1 MSSNTNAGGKIR
13 VYELARE
20 LGIEDSKSLINILRG
35 MGYPV
40 KTAANSI
47 PNEAVQK
54 VRETVTPHLEQLR
67 REAQAKSKA
76 MEEEAQAKAAASKPA
91 VRIAK
96 RATQEEKQALI
107 ERKVSRNEDN
117 VTARPIRTSNVKV
130 RQTAGAFRR
139 ATLNG
144 GLRPIPRSISPA
156 LRAQETANKLAAEEE
171 RAQQAAREA
180 AEKAAREAAEREAAE
195 REAAEKEAAEKA
207 AKEAAE
213 REAAE
218 KEAAHRAALAK
229 DQSRKRSTGKRPI
242 DDFDDDDEENEKELV
257 DLPIISPEEMG
268 IQQDESISLS
278 TPITGISIEDAF
290 SSSEF
295 NTPRVSFE
303 SGRGGRNSGEGRPSR
318 NKGGHSGAQQNR
330 NGMPGRGGSQS
341 HATQNRGQVRGNAQG
356 RGSNNNQRGNVPN
369 RGGNNQRGQRGNVPN
384 RGGNN
389 QRGLHSQ
396 PQQSTVQPQEK
407 TIIIPEVISLAD
419 LAARMGRPANNLIS
433 TFVRQGKMVSIN
445 QALSYEEARDLAI
458 SYGYKVGEMST
469 EDVPL
474 ELIDGDDGKLMPR
487 PPVISVLGHVDHGK
501 TSLLDAI
508 RRTSVVSGEAGG
520 ITQTIGA
527 YTVTH
532 DGHKITFIDTPGH
545 EAFTQMRAR
554 GAAITDIAILVVAAN
569 DGVMPQTVEAINHAR
584 AANLPI
590 IVAINKIDLPESN
603 ADRVMTQLTEY
614 GLLAEEWG
622 GDTVMCKISAKRNI
636 GLDDLLELVILQAE
650 TMSLTAN
657 PNTKAQGTII
667 EGSIDKGRGPVATVL
682 VQNGTLKVGDT
693 VVVGKTWGRL
703 RALLNEKGKNI
714 KSAGPSIPVEIV
726 GLETVPD
733 AGDHLQVVEDEKMAR
748 QVSEARTA
756 KARHTRIS
764 SNSRQTLEGLFADLK
779 NGVAKDLKLL
789 VKAESHGSL
798 QALIQS
804 LNKLSTDEVA
814 VKIIHSGVGAISET
828 DVMLASASKAIIIG
842 FNVRPGALVKRSAD
856 MEEVEIRTYRII
868 YEVIEHIKK
877 AMSGL
882 LTPDIEEVVL
892 GKAEVRQV
900 FKISKIGKVAGC
912 YVTEGKVVRGAL
924 CRLLRDNVVIYDSTV
939 DTLRRFKDDAREVVE
954 GFECGLTVTNYA
966 DLQEGDIVECYQKVE
981 HQREL

>member
-1 MSSNTNAGGKIR
+1 MSTNTNAGGKIR

-67 REAQAKSKA
+67 REAQAKTKA
-76 MEEEAQAKAAASKPA
+76 QEEEAQAKSAASKPA

-107 ERKVSRNEDN
+107 ERKINRNEDN
-117 VTARPIRTSNVKV
+117 NNPRPIRTSNVKV

-139 ATLNG
+139 TTLG
-144 GLRPIPRSISPA
+144 GIRPITRNISPTF
-156 LRAQETANKLAAEEE
+156 RAQ
-171 RAQQAAREA
+171 
-180 AEKAAREAAEREAAE
+180 
-195 REAAEKEAAEKA
+195 EAAEKA

-213 REAAE
+213 KAAQEAAEKAAKEAAEKAAREKAAKEAAE
-218 KEAAHRAALAK
+218 KEAQRLAAVK
-229 DQSRKRSTGKRPI
+229 EQNRKRSANKRQ
-242 DDFDDDDEENEKELV
+242 DDDDEENEKEMV

-268 IQQDESISLS
+268 IKQDESISLS
-278 TPITGISIEDAF
+278 TPITGISVEDAF
-290 SSSEF
+290 SSDFGS
-295 NTPRVSFE
+295 NVSSYE
-303 SGRGGRNSGEGRPSR
+303 SGRNNRNSGEGRPAR
-318 NKGGHSGAQQNR
+318 VKGGHNNNQPNR
-330 NGMPGRGGSQS
+330 NNMQNNRGG
-341 HATQNRGQVRGNAQG
+341 QG
-356 RGSNNNQRGNVPN
+356 HNNQRGN
-369 RGGNNQRGQRGNVPN
+369 NQRGGAQNNRNQRGGMQNNRNQRGGMQNNRNQRGNQ
-384 RGGNN
+384 RGG
-389 QRGLHSQ
+389 HASQ
-396 PQQSTVQPQEK
+396 PQQPVAQPQEK

-419 LAARMGRPANNLIS
+419 LATRMGRPANNLIS

-445 QALSYEEARDLAI
+445 QALSYEEARDLAL

-474 ELIDGDDGKLMPR
+474 ELIDEDDGKLVSR

-532 DGHKITFIDTPGH
+532 DGQKITFIDTPGH

-569 DGVMPQTVEAINHAR
+569 DGVMPQTIEAINHAR

-603 ADRVMTQLTEY
+603 PDRVMTQLTEY

-622 GDTVMCKISAKRNI
+622 GDTVMCKISAKKNI
-636 GLDDLLELVILQAE
+636 GLDDLLEMVILQAE
-650 TMSLTAN
+650 TMELKAN

-667 EGSIDKGRGPVATVL
+667 EGSIDKGKGPVATVL

-726 GLETVPD
+726 GLEAVPD

-756 KARHTRIS
+756 KARHTRINS
-764 SNSRQTLEGLFADLK
+764 GSRQTLESLFADLQ
-779 NGVAKDLKLL
+779 NGVAKDLNLL

-798 QALIQS
+798 QALTQS

-842 FNVRPGALVKRSAD
+842 FNVRPGAMVKRLAD

-912 YVTEGKVVRGAL
+912 YVTEGKVVRGGL
-924 CRLLRDNVVIYDSTV
+924 CRLLRDDVVIYESTI
-939 DTLRRFKDDAREVVE
+939 DTLRRFKDDAREVLE
-954 GFECGLTVTNYA
+954 GFECGLTITNYA
-966 DLQEGDIVECYQKVE
+966 DLQEGDVVECYQKVE

>member
-76 MEEEAQAKAAASKPA
+76 QEEEAQAKSAASKPA

-107 ERKVSRNEDN
+107 ERKINRNEEN
-117 VTARPIRTSNVKV
+117 SNPRPIRTSNVKV
-130 RQTAGAFRR
+130 RQTASAFRR
-139 ATLNG
+139 ATFSG
-144 GLRPIPRSISPA
+144 GIRPISRNINPA

-171 RAQQAAREA
+171 MRAQKAAQEA
-180 AEKAAREAAEREAAE
+180 AEKAA
-195 REAAEKEAAEKA
+195 KEAAEKA

-213 REAAE
+213 KAAKEAAE
-218 KEAAHRAALAK
+218 KEAAEKEAQRLASLK
-229 DQSRKRSTGKRPI
+229 EQNRKRSAGKRQT
-242 DDFDDDDEENEKELV
+242 DDDEENEKELV

-268 IQQDESISLS
+268 IKQDESISLS
-278 TPITGISIEDAF
+278 TPITGISVEDAF
-290 SSSEF
+290 SSDFGSSQ
-295 NTPRVSFE
+295 TSYE
-303 SGRGGRNSGEGRPSR
+303 SGRNNRNSGEGRPTR
-318 NKGGHSGAQQNR
+318 VKGGHNNSQPNR
-330 NGMPGRGGSQS
+330 NGMQNNRGG
-341 HATQNRGQVRGNAQG
+341 QG
-356 RGSNNNQRGNVPN
+356 HNNQRGNN
-369 RGGNNQRGQRGNVPN
+369 QRGGMQNSRNNQRGGMQNN
-384 RGGNN
+384 RNN
-389 QRGLHSQ
+389 QRGGMQNRGNQRGNQRGGHASQ
-396 PQQSTVQPQEK
+396 PQQPVAQPQEK

-419 LAARMGRPANNLIS
+419 LATRMGRPANNLIS

-445 QALSYEEARDLAI
+445 QALSYEEARDLAL

-474 ELIDGDDGKLMPR
+474 ELIDEDDGKLVSR

-532 DGHKITFIDTPGH
+532 DGQKITFIDTPGH

-569 DGVMPQTVEAINHAR
+569 DGVMPQTIEAINHAR

-622 GDTVMCKISAKRNI
+622 GDTVMCKISAKKNI
-636 GLDDLLELVILQAE
+636 GLDDLLEMVILQAE
-650 TMSLTAN
+650 TMELKAN

-667 EGSIDKGRGPVATVL
+667 EGSIDKGKGPVATVL

-726 GLETVPD
+726 GLEAVPD

-756 KARHTRIS
+756 KARHTRINS
-764 SNSRQTLEGLFADLK
+764 GSRQTLESLFADLQ
-779 NGVAKDLKLL
+779 NGVAKDLNLL

-798 QALIQS
+798 QALTQS
-804 LNKLSTDEVA
+804 LNKLTTDEVA

-842 FNVRPGALVKRSAD
+842 FNVRPGALVKRLAD

-912 YVTEGKVVRGAL
+912 YVTEGKVVRGGL
-924 CRLLRDNVVIYDSTV
+924 CRLLRDDVVIYESTI

-954 GFECGLTVTNYA
+954 GFECGLTITNYA
-966 DLQEGDIVECYQKVE
+966 DLQEGDVVECYQKVE